1 MQFWLGGQKYGKI
14 ANSAVTTKFW
24 VGGQKYGN
32 HAIANCEWPLMGG
45 SQITFAIIG
54 RWVVKNL

>member
-1 MQFWLGGQKYGKI
+1 MGGQKYGKI

-32 HAIANCEWPLMGG
+32 YEIANCEWPLRGG